1 MKNYIDVPMINSKV
15 VSSQKLSCDLPG
27 LDLSLNEYRTS
38 VPLLINLIC
47 SDQEAL
53 ITGGWVDPTRRQ
65 HSYHRQIESGTDTS
79 TTTVQVNYVAIVGK
93 LKMVLTN
100 RPPRYGSIIN
110 HIVTVQF

>member
-27 LDLSLNEYRTS
+27 LDLSLNEYRTT

-53 ITGGWVDPTRRQ
+53 ITGG
-65 HSYHRQIESGTDTS
+65 
-79 TTTVQVNYVAIVGK
+79 
-93 LKMVLTN
+93 
-100 RPPRYGSIIN
+100 
-110 HIVTVQF
+110 